1 MDEPRFW
8 QLIDRA
14 REARGR
20 FAESLGALLVPLEE
34 AALFGFQH
42 ELERKLAQSDRAALA
57 GAAYLV
63 LDTCS
68 EQRFAEFRAWLVAQG
83 PGTFAR
89 VLADP
94 DSLAELEWER
104 TPELP
109 ELLSAARAAW
119 RERTG
124 CDDFLARLPDVEIAD
139 VPFGED
145 EGMCLDGR
153 PNRPLLARRY
163 PRLAAKLERDGAR
176 TPSQRLAPRALTDL
190 RSGDAAIRADARA
203 RLLRGLDQLCALDV
217 GALVEQACDPAAPER
232 AFLVRLLS
240 ELCVPASAHWVLAGF
255 DLDAPLLSGYFD
267 RAPALAE
274 RYAAVE
280 QALPALLALLSDP
293 DPLVRGNTA
302 MCVSWFA
309 RSATR
314 VRRALALALDRE
326 RDPRVVSSLLFA
338 LTLQDHYLHE
348 ESSAA
353 LLVTELSEPPPVC
366 HAACIAL
373 YGMGDEPSAAALA
386 GIERLLATDCAPAA
400 GIPWNDGDLASLGV
414 LALRARLP
422 ARAPEVERV
431 LFTLLERARAG
442 ELVSE
447 AAATQAL
454 PALLWLLTSRQ
465 DQEPALDPRLGR
477 LLALVGD
484 RPSLASPSLRK
495 TLGALELPGGR
506 AVDAAL
512 ALAGDLEL
520 ALELLENA
528 VARDPEGAA
537 RRADALAA
545 EVEHATPGGL
555 LVAAAVLAAERA
567 GGEPSP
573 ALDALA
579 QGTLSAPALEPFF
592 ARFLSRVGEAR
603 RDAVLGDLCGRRFV
617 PRWAAEPVS
626 RLDVLLEGLLPLV
639 GHTAREQLLEAAVG
653 VNWRVV
659 LRLSRDYPSRRVVAA
674 LLPRIAES
682 LHDLGRWS
690 PESVEQALERDARAL
705 CAIGAEAEH
714 AVRQAPEASG
724 GAAQRLLERFHS
736 LRSQRT

>member
-14 REARGR
+14 RETRGQ
-20 FAESLGALLVPLEE
+20 FADSLGALLVELED

-42 ELERKLAQSDRAALA
+42 ELEQKLALSDRAELA

-63 LDTCS
+63 LGSCS
-68 EQRFAEFRAWLVAQG
+68 EQRFAELRAWLIAQG
-83 PGTFAR
+83 PGAFAR

-119 RERTG
+119 LERTG
-124 CDDFLARLPDVEIAD
+124 CDDFLARLPDVEIDDA
-139 VPFGED
+139 PFGED

-190 RSGDAAIRADARA
+190 RAGDAAIRADARA
-203 RLLRGLDQLCALDV
+203 HLLRGLDQLCALDV

-240 ELCVPASAHWVLAGF
+240 DLCVPVSAHWALQGF
-255 DLDAPLLSGYFD
+255 DLEAPLLSGYFD

-280 QALPALLALLSDP
+280 HALPALLTLLADP
-293 DPLVRGNTA
+293 DPLVRSNAA

-309 RSATR
+309 HSAAR
-314 VRRALALALDRE
+314 VQRALARALDRE
-326 RDPRVVSSLLFA
+326 RDPRVISSLLFA
-338 LTLQDHYLHE
+338 LALQDHYLHE
-348 ESSAA
+348 EASAP
-353 LLVTELSEPPPVC
+353 LLAAKLSEPPPVC

-373 YGMGDEPSAAALA
+373 YGQGDEPSLAALA
-386 GIERLLATDCAPAA
+386 GIERLLATDCAPVA

-422 ARAPEVERV
+422 AHAPEVERL
-431 LFTLLERARAG
+431 LFSLLERARAG
-442 ELVSE
+442 ALDCD
-447 AAATQAL
+447 AAAARAL
-454 PALLWLLTSRQ
+454 PTLLWLLTSRP
-465 DQEPALDPRLGR
+465 DRAPALDPRLGR
-477 LLALVGD
+477 LLALVGE

-495 TLGALELPGGR
+495 TLCALELPGGV

-512 ALAGDLEL
+512 ALAGEIEL
-520 ALELLENA
+520 ALDLLENA
-528 VARDPEGAA
+528 VARDPESVA
-537 RRADALAA
+537 RRAVALAT
-545 EVEHATPGGL
+545 EVEHATRAGL
-555 LVAAAVLAAERA
+555 LVAAAVFAAEKA
-567 GGEPSP
+567 GAEPSP

-603 RDAVLGDLCGRRFV
+603 RDALLDDLRRRRLV

-626 RLDVLLEGLLPLV
+626 RLDLLLEGLLPLV
-639 GHTAREQLLEAAVG
+639 GHTAREQLLEAAAG
-653 VNWRVV
+653 VNWRLV
-659 LRLSRDYPSRRVVAA
+659 LGLSRSYPSQRVVTA

-682 LHDLGRWS
+682 LEDLGRWA
-690 PESVEQALERDARAL
+690 PDAVEQALERDARAL
-705 CAIGAEAEH
+705 SAIGAEAEH
-714 AVRQAPEASG
+714 AVRQAPAATSG
-724 GAAQRLLERFHS
+724 AGQKLLQRVLA
-736 LRSQRT
+736 LRSHGA